1 MSIKE
6 QINSSFPSMISAS
19 NAESSAMEMLNSW
32 KALSNNNDWNNEAC
46 IAAGQ
51 AAINYSAQ
59 WKNAVIPA
67 IEEEIEK
74 YKAEYEEKK
83 LQHDSAKQMYIDAGR
98 AIDAAKKDMD
108 ACMDYKRDGGPWQ
121 DTHMKGDTKI
131 VVDPIGYAAAQS
143 RKAKAISDRNRY
155 QTEMLNWKKQ
165 MDAVNNKMKSA
176 EHKKKELEEKIE
188 KFILDVYSIKLMD
201 ECADFLKAIK
211 TSSLTLSQKAQK
223 TLFGRLFLLEHT
235 YRKSF
240 EKFQQIISESK
251 DKYQHTKFDV
261 SPDSL
266 TYSAERSITEGKFTA
281 AFSVICHSKDTNSA
295 ELKYYGKK
303 DFHIPKAK
311 AETAQK
317 DISSK
322 CNAFTLSA
330 ERSSFAIVLDK
341 KFENDE
347 IDSELKNINVNSD
360 SYSEECKTL
369 LETFKANGAS
379 ASKFRIKM
387 DKLSN
392 WHLNHWV
399 KLWYK
404 IVFILAVIIVLAGIG
419 VGGYFGISAAIDKHI
434 YNKSFTS
441 WIITDKKAGNGYHRY
456 NFDDGTI
463 RKFNVSVVADDK
475 LDSALKTFIEDK
487 TAANFIP
494 MTEEEIEWYK
504 TLISECGFVKASS
517 SSTIKLSGNFRNKV
531 ATGQGYFKVTT
542 DAEGKVTEIISVSGL
557 GDFYYR
563 DYVIEKYFSE
573 NK

>member
-6 QINSSFPSMISAS
+6 EINSSFPSIITAS
-19 NAESSAMEMLNSW
+19 GAESSAIEMLNKW
-32 KALSNNNDWNNEAC
+32 RMLSNNSEWNNEAC
-46 IAAGQ
+46 IATGQ
-51 AAINYSAQ
+51 AALNYSVQ
-59 WKNAVIPA
+59 WKDAVIPA

-83 LQHDSAKQMYIDAGR
+83 LQHDSAKQMYIDAGK

-131 VVDPIGYAAAQS
+131 VVDPVGYAAAQS

-155 QTEMLNWKKQ
+155 QTEMQNWKKQ
-165 MDAVNNKMKSA
+165 MDAANDKMKSA

-201 ECADFLKAIK
+201 ECADFLKAIR
-211 TSSLTLSQKAQK
+211 TSNLTLSAKAKK

-235 YRKSF
+235 YRKTFDKFQKIISSSSDKYTNTNF
-240 EKFQQIISESK
+240 DVNPDSLNYSAIRNINVEKFEATIEINCESK
-251 DKYQHTKFDV
+251 DSNT
-261 SPDSL
+261 
-266 TYSAERSITEGKFTA
+266 
-281 AFSVICHSKDTNSA
+281 A
-295 ELKYYGKK
+295 ELSYKGKK
-303 DFHIPKAK
+303 EFHIPKAK
-311 AETAQK
+311 AEAAQK

-322 CNAFTLSA
+322 CNAFILSA
-330 ERSSFAIVLDK
+330 ERSTFKIELNK
-341 KFENDE
+341 KSENAE
-347 IDSELKNINVNSD
+347 IESELDNLNANSD
-360 SYSEECKTL
+360 SYAEECKTL
-369 LETFKANGAS
+369 LEAFKANGAS
-379 ASKFRIKM
+379 SSKFRIMM

-404 IVFILAVIIVLAGIG
+404 IVFILSLIIVLTGIG
-419 VGGYFGISAAIDKHI
+419 VGAYFGISAAVDKYV

-441 WIITDKKAGNGYHRY
+441 WIVTDKKLGHGYHRY

-463 RKFNVSVVADDK
+463 RKFNVSVIADDK
-475 LDSALKTFIEDK
+475 SDSDIKTFTEDK
-487 TAANFIP
+487 TAANFVP

-504 TLISECGFVKASS
+504 TLISECGFVKAAS
-517 SSTIKLSGNFRNKV
+517 SSTIKLSGNFRNKL

-542 DAEGKVTEIISVSGL
+542 DAEGKVTELISISGL

-563 DYVIEKYFSE
+563 DYILEKYFSE
-573 NK
+573 Q